1 MGRFLNRQKGLAL
14 LILVPLASA
23 PAFAQ
28 EAGAVATPP
37 AAATIPAAPPLPVNS
52 LSVIAGVYNTSF
64 WARSFN
70 ANAVGYEPNFVL
82 ALISG
87 RDILVTSWGLRIG
100 HESGIA
106 IRFGTDFSIEM
117 WRGVTISF
125 SARMIGGRVVQAKLV
140 LGLSTVTNPIGVE
153 VERGA
158 AVQNG
163 DMNRLVYL
171 GSQLSTY
178 WERLPYAEAIY
189 RLHHRSGALGF
200 WGNVP
205 DGHNAPTIG
214 FTIRY

>member
-14 LILVPLASA
+14 LVLVLMVAA
-23 PAFAQ
+23 PALAQ
-28 EAGAVATPP
+28 DAAAVATPP
-37 AAATIPAAPPLPVNS
+37 ATTIPADPRLPVNS

-70 ANAVGYEPNFVL
+70 ANAVGFEPNFVL
-82 ALISG
+82 GLISA

-106 IRFGTDFSIEM
+106 LRFGADFSIEM

-125 SARMIGGRVVQAKLV
+125 SARLIGGRVVQAKIV

-153 VERGA
+153 VEREA
-158 AVQNG
+158 AVENG

-171 GSQLSTY
+171 GSQIATY

-200 WGNVP
+200 WGNLP
-205 DGHNAPTIG
+205 DGHNAPTVG